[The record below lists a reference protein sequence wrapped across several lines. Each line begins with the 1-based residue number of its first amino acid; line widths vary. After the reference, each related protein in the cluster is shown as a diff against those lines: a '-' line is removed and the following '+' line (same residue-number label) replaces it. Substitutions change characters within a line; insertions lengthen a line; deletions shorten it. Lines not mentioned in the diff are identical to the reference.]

1 MTASVAVLMNGCGIL
16 SDVDFHATASEWVA
30 AVQRKQKELRPE
42 ATSNDINSK
51 LNRKLSTSNWLAEKV
66 HFIIVEVLLHAEDMD
81 GFSSFLFLEECVV
94 DGSDFEREVSF
105 SLCEVFDRTQPI
117 LCNKEKMKGC

>member
-1 MTASVAVLMNGCGIL
+1 MLTFTRPHPDGWQQQQCSA
-16 SDVDFHATASEWVA
+16 
-30 AVQRKQKELRPE
+30 KQKELRPE

-81 GFSSFLFLEECVV
+81 GLF
-94 DGSDFEREVSF
+94 FWKNVS
-105 SLCEVFDRTQPI
+105 LMNRI
-117 LCNKEKMKGC
+117 LKEKLAFHYAKFLTEPNQFIGTQKRWKDGKMER